1 MISQL
6 RDNLWPTT
14 TGHKG
19 LSLSNFQDERSNC
32 SMSTEL
38 GNQLEKRSQKFLC
51 FSPWEEVWK
60 ENLQPKVRMT
70 TAVKWHP
77 NILGDKT
84 DCENIFLTF
93 SYRAGYSKKRM
104 RNKHVFQHP
113 LLSPLHKEKELISIK
128 GVHLI
133 FWQDINSTV
142 LLVLEII
149 DHNICI
155 PSCKFMT
162 EFPTISCYKWTVPKE
177 YSMKYSSLEMLFSL
191 GWRDNLR
198 W

>member
-6 RDNLWPTT
+6 RDDLWPTT

-19 LSLSNFQDERSNC
+19 LSLPNFQDDRSNH

-38 GNQLEKRSQKFLC
+38 GNQLGKWSQKFLC

-60 ENLQPKVRMT
+60 ENLEPKVRMT
-70 TAVKWHP
+70 TTAKWHP

-113 LLSPLHKEKELISIK
+113 LLTPLHMEKELISIK

-162 EFPTISCYKWTVPKE
+162 EFPTVFNNLLLQMDSAQRIFYEIFFPRDALFFG
-177 YSMKYSSLEMLFSL
+177 MK
-191 GWRDNLR
+191 G
-198 W
+198 